1 MEQVTFNYVTA
12 EKEFK
17 TQNLSSLGVERKGN
31 QNYTHLHPKRTA
43 AWDTWKKK
51 VRNRKSAE

>member
-31 QNYTHLHPKRTA
+31 
-43 AWDTWKKK
+43 
-51 VRNRKSAE
+51 